1 MMARKFPEWD
11 VFKTK
16 ANGACRDRFEDL
28 CRMLFCNEL
37 GIGQGTLVTIKNQ
50 AGNETEL
57 VYCNNKKI
65 GFQCK
70 FFDHQLNLQKFKDS
84 ISKAKKYNPDQE
96 VIYLYS
102 NADIT
107 LIQKKNL
114 NTCVENFGMKC
125 VIRFNKQILDKVA
138 DSEDILIYENFF
150 HIDSPTEKVIETG
163 KDRTSSYL
171 KDIQTE
177 IPFGKGIVLKREKEL
192 RALDEILSKNDIAIV
207 IGHGGCGKSSLVKM
221 YFEQFKEDDIAVRIY
236 RGERFNKDSIND
248 MLVEDHKLFFE
259 AYDSFEKKF
268 FVIDSAEQIVLRK
281 KSADELSLL
290 FRMLDEHHWRII
302 LTCRIEESGLLL
314 SFVQDKTEHMV
325 CSVEVNRLTEK
336 YLQELSNLYRFNLP
350 TDRLLRDYIQIPM
363 ELKEYLSQKED
374 GSQMTYTD
382 FKQREWSEKICG
394 IGTMAINKAKEK
406 FILDLAKA
414 LYVDKV
420 KPSSVLPMSQ
430 EDIID
435 SLIEE
440 HILTRDE
447 DQEIRFC
454 HDLYGE
460 WAVTELLE
468 RSYKETPSLIKLYSE
483 YGNTVTGCRCF
494 RQWVSDKI
502 GKNPEID
509 LAVCETLESTISEN
523 LQNELITAVLQSD
536 EVEVFMKDNS
546 QLLLRDN
553 SKILN
558 EMLFWLPIS
567 CVYISKDELFGKT
580 SPSIEPNGK
589 GWDTVISFVFNLGVE
604 YWLSH
609 YNDIQPVI
617 LLWSK
622 AHGEGE
628 TAKKCGDIAL
638 ELLNQTISG
647 EFQLLFYKLI
657 PVIYRTAIVIKEK
670 LDGFIRAILAKDHI
684 KGDTLYRHILEF
696 AVKESDIGN
705 YRLARSNPQLMMD
718 IWDYCWHGGH
728 IDVERYSFGDY
739 YSYGL
744 DRSFSIST
752 TDDRFQTSIVYLLMA
767 GNQFVLEYFPKFLDQ
782 AVSCYM
788 QKIPQ
793 THQLEEIEIELKG
806 ERMIQRGNEELW
818 CAYRNGIM
826 SNVPDLIV
834 SLLIDLHWYL
844 DFVISNGTADC
855 NFMRKLIL
863 SSKNVMIT
871 AVVTAVVLKHLD
883 VCSELAD
890 ELSKTV
896 RLKELDKHRWA
907 TEFDSR
913 DVGFSAELSVRVS
926 FYDRNIQLKKNAYK
940 IQEISLDN
948 YNSGDIRPPMSA
960 YDAIMKGETMS
971 TTRWIC
977 RFFEGKGGS
986 YEEVAEMLKE
996 AREELEKYPV
1006 ESLSAQLSI
1015 SYVDGIAPAYILLC
1029 NELDDNARWCKE
1041 FILHMLRES
1050 DSLYNPA
1057 AMYDGVGYCIRA
1069 VPKLLDLFGENRQE
1083 IFDSVLMASV
1093 NIRDRIN
1100 ARPLDEIIVEMIR
1113 EGALWEKY
1121 RSEMENFVEKF
1132 RLLCEERNGRLRPID
1147 VSLALRMLPMKDLG
1161 FSLMRL
1167 KMKLMKEL
1175 FRYGEDEVHGN
1186 YLTARQLSE
1195 PVAETLLCE
1204 QSFWTRYY
1212 TKRLL
1217 KKSIRRNRVS
1227 EAHLTG
1233 LIHEAEITGET
1244 DRFFALWIKL
1254 ARNVYGLKKDDYHIT
1269 RLKEIL
1275 AFQDYG
1281 DVVERMKGNPKF
1293 CEESLQ
1299 YMNILVSRY
1308 GNDVNVLKGLMLFAD
1323 YSEEKELENWVGLIH
1338 QTIHKMKPRMI
1349 SYAGISWLEDIMRKC
1364 QNVFG
1369 YGVSASYPP
1378 ALRTQIIEILDKMI
1392 CCRSSK
1398 AYLMREFC
1406 G

>member
-1 MMARKFPEWD
+1 MASKFPDWYE
-11 VFKTK
+11 FKAK
-16 ANGACRDRFEDL
+16 ANGACRERFEDL

-37 GIGQGTLVTIKNQ
+37 GIDQGSLVTIKNQ

-70 FFDHQLNLQKFKDS
+70 FFDHQLNLQEFKDS

-102 NADIT
+102 NVDIT
-107 LIQKKNL
+107 LKQKEKL
-114 NTCVENFGMKC
+114 NTYVGKFGMKC
-125 VIRFNKQILDKVA
+125 VIRFNKQILDKVV
-138 DSEDILIYENFF
+138 DSENIRIYENFF

-163 KDRTSSYL
+163 KERTSSYM
-171 KDIQTE
+171 KDIQTK
-177 IPFGKGIVLKREKEL
+177 IPFGKGVVLKRGKEL
-192 RALDEILSKNDIAIV
+192 SALDEILSKNDVAIV
-207 IGHGGCGKSSLVKM
+207 VGHGGCGKSSLVKM
-221 YFEQFKEDDIAVRIY
+221 YFEQLKENDIAVRIY
-236 RGERFNKDSIND
+236 RGERFNKDSINE

-259 AYDSFEKKF
+259 AYDSFEKKY
-268 FVIDSAEQIVLRK
+268 FVIDSAEQIVLRRK
-281 KSADELSLL
+281 NADELSLL
-290 FRMLDEHHWRII
+290 FRMLKEHHWRII
-302 LTCRIEESGLLL
+302 LTCRKEASGQLL
-314 SFVQDKTEHMV
+314 SFVQDKTEQMV

-336 YLQELSNLYRFNLP
+336 YLQELSNLYRFKLP
-350 TDRLLRDYIQIPM
+350 TDRLLREYIQIPM
-363 ELKEYLSQKED
+363 ELKEYLCQKED

-394 IGTMAINKAKEK
+394 TGTMATQKAREN
-406 FILDLAKA
+406 FIMNLAKA

-420 KPSSVLPMSQ
+420 KPSLVLPMGQ

-435 SLIEE
+435 SLKED

-447 DQEIRFC
+447 DQEIRFS

-460 WAVTELLE
+460 WSVTELLE
-468 RSYKETPSLIKLYSE
+468 RSYKETKSLIKLYSE
-483 YGNTVTGCRCF
+483 YGDTVTGCRCF

-502 GKNPEID
+502 GKDPEID
-509 LAVCETLESTISEN
+509 LAVCEIFESTMSEN

-536 EVEVFMKDNS
+536 EVDGFMKDNS

-567 CVYISKDELFGKT
+567 CVYISKDELLGKT

-589 GWDTVISFVFNLGVE
+589 GWEAVIDVVYNLGIE

-622 AHGEGE
+622 AYGEGE

-638 ELLNQTISG
+638 ELLNQTIRG
-647 EFQLLFYKLI
+647 EFQLLYFKLI

-670 LDGFIRAILAKDHI
+670 LDGFLRAILAKDHI
-684 KGDTLYRHILEF
+684 KGDSLYRHILEF

-767 GNQFVLEYFPKFLDQ
+767 GNPFVLEYLPKFLDQ

-788 QKIPQ
+788 EKIPE
-793 THQLEEIEIELKG
+793 THQLDEIEIRLEG
-806 ERMIQRGNEELW
+806 ERIIQRGNEELW

-834 SLLIDLHWYL
+834 SLLIDLQWYL
-844 DFVISNGTADC
+844 DFVIGNGTADC
-855 NFMRKLIL
+855 NYMRKLIL

-871 AVVTAVVLKHLD
+871 AVVTAVALKHLD
-883 VCSELAD
+883 VCRELAD
-890 ELSKTV
+890 ELSKMV

-913 DVGFSAELSVRVS
+913 NVGFSADLSVRMS
-926 FYDRNIQLKKNAYK
+926 FYDRIIQLKKNAYK

-948 YNSGDIRPPMSA
+948 YNSGDIRPPVSA
-960 YDAIMKGETMS
+960 YDAIMNGETMS

-986 YEEVAEMLKE
+986 YEEVAEMLKD

-1015 SYVDGIAPAYILLC
+1015 SYVDGIAPAYIQLC
-1029 NELDDNARWCKE
+1029 NEVDDDARWCKE

-1121 RSEMENFVEKF
+1121 RKEMEKFVEQFK
-1132 RLLCEERNGRLRPID
+1132 LLCVERNGKLRPME
-1147 VSLALRMLPMKDLG
+1147 VSLAIRMLPMKDLG
-1161 FSLMRL
+1161 FRLTRL
-1167 KMKLMKEL
+1167 KMKQMKEL
-1175 FRYGEDEVHGN
+1175 FKYGEDEVRGN

-1217 KKSIRRNRVS
+1217 KKSIRRNRAS

-1254 ARNVYGLKKDDYHIT
+1254 AKKVFGIKKGDYHIT

-1275 AFQDYG
+1275 TFQDHG
-1281 DVVERMKGNPKF
+1281 DIVERMKGNPMF
-1293 CEESLQ
+1293 CNQSLQ
-1299 YMNILVSRY
+1299 YMKVLVSHF

-1323 YSEEKELENWVGLIH
+1323 YSAEKELENWVALIH

-1369 YGVSASYPP
+1369 YGVSTSYPP

-1392 CCRSSK
+1392 FCRSSK

>member
-1 MMARKFPEWD
+1 MMTRKFPDWD
-11 VFKTK
+11 VFKAK

-37 GIGQGTLVTIKNQ
+37 GIDQGSLVTIKNQ
-50 AGNETEL
+50 PGNETEL
-57 VYCNNKKI
+57 ACCNGKKI

-70 FFDHQLNLQKFKDS
+70 FFDHKLNLREFKDS
-84 ISKAKKYNPDQE
+84 ISKAKKYNPDQDI
-96 VIYLYS
+96 IYLYS
-102 NADIT
+102 NEGISST
-107 LIQKKNL
+107 QEKKL
-114 NTCVENFGMKC
+114 NTYVEKKGMKC
-125 VIRFNKQILDKVA
+125 VIRFNNQILDIVA
-138 DSEDILIYENFF
+138 DNKNIRIYEIFF

-171 KDIQTE
+171 KDIQTK
-177 IPFGKGIVLKREKEL
+177 IPFGNGIVIERKKEL
-192 RALDEILSKNDIAIV
+192 SALDEILSKNNVAFV
-207 IGHGGCGKSSLVKM
+207 LGHGGCGKSSLVKM
-221 YFEQFKEDDIAVRIY
+221 YFEQFEEDDIPVRIY
-236 RGERFNKDSIND
+236 RGERFNKDSINE
-248 MLVEDHKLFFE
+248 MLVEDHKHFFE
-259 AYDSFEKKF
+259 AYDSFEKKY

-281 KSADELSLL
+281 KNADELSLL
-290 FRMLDEHHWRII
+290 FRMLKDHHWRII
-302 LTCRIEESGLLL
+302 FTCREEASGQLL
-314 SFVQDKTEHMV
+314 SFVQDKTEQMV

-394 IGTMAINKAKEK
+394 TGTMATKKAREK
-406 FILDLAKA
+406 LILDLAKA

-420 KPSSVLPMSQ
+420 KPSSVLSMTQ

-435 SLIEE
+435 SLIEN

-447 DQEIRFC
+447 DQEIRFS
-454 HDLYGE
+454 HDLYAE
-460 WAVTELLE
+460 WAVTELLDT
-468 RSYKETPSLIKLYSE
+468 SYKETASLIKLYSE
-483 YGNTVTGCRCF
+483 YGDTVTGCRCF

-567 CVYISKDELFGKT
+567 CVYISKDELLGKT

-589 GWDTVISFVFNLGVE
+589 GWEAVICFVFNLGVD
-604 YWLSH
+604 YWLSN

-617 LLWSK
+617 LYWSK

-638 ELLNQTISG
+638 ELLSQTISG
-647 EFQLLFYKLI
+647 EFQLIFYKLI

-670 LDGFIRAILAKDHI
+670 LEGFVRAILAKGHI
-684 KGDTLYRHILEF
+684 KGDSLYRHILEY

-744 DRSFSIST
+744 DRSFSIYT

-767 GNQFVLEYFPKFLDQ
+767 EKQFVLYYLPKFLDQ

-788 QKIPQ
+788 EKIPE

-806 ERMIQRGNEELW
+806 ERIIQRGNEELW

-834 SLLIDLHWYL
+834 SLLIDLQWYL
-844 DFVISNGTADC
+844 DFVIGNGTADC
-855 NFMRKLIL
+855 SFLRTLIL
-863 SSKNVMIT
+863 KSKNVMVT
-871 AVVTAVVLKHLD
+871 AVVTAVALKHLD
-883 VCSELAD
+883 VCRELVD
-890 ELSKTV
+890 ELSKTA
-896 RLKELDKHRWA
+896 RLKELDKHRWE

-913 DVGFSAELSVRVS
+913 DVGCSADLSVRMS

-948 YNSGDIRPPMSA
+948 YNSGDIRPPVSA
-960 YDAIMKGETMS
+960 YDAIMNGETMS

-986 YEEVAEMLKE
+986 YEEVAEMIKE

-1006 ESLSAQLSI
+1006 ENLLARLSI
-1015 SYVDGIAPAYILLC
+1015 SYVDGIGPAYILLC
-1029 NELDDNARWCKE
+1029 NEVDDDARWCKE

-1057 AMYDGVGYCIRA
+1057 AMYDGLGYCIRA
-1069 VPKLLDLFGENRQE
+1069 VPKLLELFGGNCQE

-1100 ARPLDEIIVEMIR
+1100 ARPLDEMIVEMIR
-1113 EGALWEKY
+1113 EGKLWEKY
-1121 RSEMENFVEKF
+1121 RKEMENFVEKF
-1132 RLLCEERNGRLRPID
+1132 RMLCEERNGRLRPID
-1147 VSLALRMLPMKDLG
+1147 VSLALRMLPMKYMG
-1161 FSLMRL
+1161 YRLMRL
-1167 KMKLMKEL
+1167 KMKLMKEI
-1175 FRYGEDEVHGN
+1175 FRYGEDEVRGN

-1195 PVAETLLCE
+1195 PVAETLLCG
-1204 QSFWTRYY
+1204 QSFWIRYY

-1217 KKSIRRNRVS
+1217 KKSIRRNRAS

-1233 LIHEAEITGET
+1233 LIHEAEITGEI
-1244 DRFFALWIKL
+1244 DRFFAIWTKL

-1275 AFQDYG
+1275 AFQDHG

-1293 CEESLQ
+1293 YAKSLQ
-1299 YMNILVSRY
+1299 YMKVLVSRY
-1308 GNDVNVLKGLMLFAD
+1308 DNDVNILKGLMLFAD
-1323 YSEEKELENWVGLIH
+1323 YSEEKELEDWVGLIH

>member
-1 MMARKFPEWD
+1 MTRKYPDWVD
-11 VFKTK
+11 FKAK
-16 ANGACRDRFEDL
+16 AKGNSRDRFEDL

-37 GIGQGTLVTIKNQ
+37 GIDQGTLVTLKNQ
-50 AGNETEL
+50 PGNETEL
-57 VYCNNKKI
+57 VYCNDKKI

-70 FFDHQLNLQKFKDS
+70 FFDHQLNLQEFKDS
-84 ISKAKKYNPDQE
+84 ISKAQKYNPDQE

-102 NADIT
+102 NENIT
-107 LIQKKNL
+107 LTQKKNL
-114 NTCVENFGMKC
+114 NTCVEKLGMKC
-125 VIRFNKQILDKVA
+125 VIRFNNQILDIVA
-138 DSEDILIYENFF
+138 DNKNIRIYEIFF

-171 KDIQTE
+171 KDIQTK
-177 IPFGKGIVLKREKEL
+177 IPFGKGIVIERKKEL
-192 RALDEILSKNDIAIV
+192 SVLDEILSKNDVAIV
-207 IGHGGCGKSSLVKM
+207 IGQGGCGKSSLVKM
-221 YFEQFKEDDIAVRIY
+221 YLKQQDNDIAVRIY
-236 RGERFNKDSIND
+236 RGERFNKDSISD

-259 AYDSFEKKF
+259 AYDSYEKKY

-281 KSADELSLL
+281 KNADELSLL
-290 FRMLDEHHWRII
+290 FRMLKEHHWRII
-302 LTCRIEESGLLL
+302 LTCRKEASGQLL
-314 SFVQDKTEHMV
+314 SFVQDKTEQMV
-325 CSVEVNRLTEK
+325 CSVEINSITEEH
-336 YLQELSNLYRFNLP
+336 LQELSNLYRFKLP
-350 TDRLLRDYIQIPM
+350 TDRHLRDYIQIPM

-374 GSQMTYTD
+374 DSQMNFAG

-394 IGTMAINKAKEK
+394 TGPIATKKAREN

-420 KPSSVLPMSQ
+420 KPSLVLPMSH
-430 EDIID
+430 EVIID
-435 SLIEE
+435 SLIED
-440 HILTRDE
+440 HILTKDE

-468 RSYKETPSLIKLYSE
+468 RSYKETTSLVKLYSE
-483 YGNTVTGCRCF
+483 YGDTVTGCRCF

-502 GKNPEID
+502 GKDPEID
-509 LAVCETLESTISEN
+509 LAVCETLESEVNEN

-536 EVEVFMKDNS
+536 EVDGFMKDNG

-553 SKILN
+553 SRILN

-567 CVYISKDELFGKT
+567 CVYISKDKLLGNT

-589 GWDTVISFVFNLGVE
+589 GWEAVIDFVYNLGVE

-622 AHGEGE
+622 AYGEGE
-628 TAKKCGDIAL
+628 TVKKCGDIAL

-647 EFQLLFYKLI
+647 EFQLIFYKLI

-684 KGDTLYRHILEF
+684 KGDSLYRHILEF

-705 YRLARSNPQLMMD
+705 YRLARSNPLLMMD

-752 TDDRFQTSIVYLLMA
+752 TGDRFQTSIVYLLMA
-767 GNQFVLEYFPKFLDQ
+767 GNQFVLEYLPKFLDQ
-782 AVSCYM
+782 AVSRYM
-788 QKIPQ
+788 EKTPQ
-793 THQLEEIEIELKG
+793 THQLEEIEIGLSD
-806 ERMIQRGNEELW
+806 ERIIQRGNEELW

-871 AVVTAVVLKHLD
+871 AVVTAVALKHLD
-883 VCSELAD
+883 VCRELVD

-896 RLKELDKHRWA
+896 RLKELDKHRWE

-913 DVGFSAELSVRVS
+913 DVGFSADLSVRMN
-926 FYDRNIQLKKNAYK
+926 FYNRNIQLKKNAYK

-948 YNSGDIRPPMSA
+948 YNSGDIRPPVSA
-960 YDAIMKGETMS
+960 YDAIMNGETMS

-986 YEEVAEMLKE
+986 YKEVAEMLKE
-996 AREELEKYPV
+996 AREDLEKYPV
-1006 ESLSAQLSI
+1006 KGLSAQLNI
-1015 SYVDGIAPAYILLC
+1015 SYVDGIAPAYIQLC
-1029 NELDDNARWCKE
+1029 KKVDDDARWCKE

-1050 DSLYNPA
+1050 DSFYNPA

-1069 VPKLLDLFGENRQE
+1069 VPKLLELFGENRQE

-1100 ARPLDEIIVEMIR
+1100 ARPLDEMIVEMVR
-1113 EGALWEKY
+1113 EGELWEKY
-1121 RSEMENFVEKF
+1121 RKEMEIFVEKF
-1132 RLLCEERNGRLRPID
+1132 RMFCEKRNGKLRPVD

-1161 FSLMRL
+1161 FRLMRL

-1175 FRYGEDEVHGN
+1175 FRYGEDEVRGN

-1212 TKRLL
+1212 TEWLL
-1217 KKSIRRNRVS
+1217 KKSIRRNRAS

-1233 LIHEAEITGET
+1233 LIHEAEITGEI

-1254 ARNVYGLKKDDYHIT
+1254 ARIVYSLKKEDYHIT

-1275 AFQDYG
+1275 AFQDHR

-1293 CEESLQ
+1293 CEKSLQ
-1299 YMNILVSRY
+1299 YMKVLVSRY
-1308 GNDVNVLKGLMLFAD
+1308 GNDVNILKGLMLFAD

-1369 YGVSASYPP
+1369 YGVSTSYAP
-1378 ALRTQIIEILDKMI
+1378 ALRTLIIEILDKMI

>member
-1 MMARKFPEWD
+1 MASKFPDWYE
-11 VFKTK
+11 FKAK
-16 ANGACRDRFEDL
+16 ANGACRERFEDL

-37 GIGQGTLVTIKNQ
+37 GIDQGSLVAIKNQ

-70 FFDHQLNLQKFKDS
+70 FFDHQLNLQEFKDS

-102 NADIT
+102 NVDIT
-107 LIQKKNL
+107 LKQKEKL
-114 NTCVENFGMKC
+114 NTYIGKFGMKC

-138 DSEDILIYENFF
+138 DSENIRIYENFF

-163 KDRTSSYL
+163 KERTSSYL
-171 KDIQTE
+171 KDIQTK
-177 IPFGKGIVLKREKEL
+177 IPFGKGVVLKRGKEL
-192 RALDEILSKNDIAIV
+192 SALDEILSKNDVAIV
-207 IGHGGCGKSSLVKM
+207 VGHGGCGKSSLVKM
-221 YFEQFKEDDIAVRIY
+221 YFEQLKEDDIAVRIY
-236 RGERFNKDSIND
+236 RGERFNKDSINE

-259 AYDSFEKKF
+259 AYDSFEKKY

-281 KSADELSLL
+281 KNADELSLL
-290 FRMLDEHHWRII
+290 FRMLKEHHWRII
-302 LTCRIEESGLLL
+302 LTCRKEAAGQLL
-314 SFVQDKTEHMV
+314 SFVQDKTEQMV

-336 YLQELSNLYRFNLP
+336 YLQELSNLYRFKLP
-350 TDRLLRDYIQIPM
+350 TDRLLREYIQIPM

-394 IGTMAINKAKEK
+394 TGTMATQKAREN
-406 FILDLAKA
+406 FIMNLAKA
-414 LYVDKV
+414 LYVDEV
-420 KPSSVLPMSQ
+420 KPSLVLPMGQ

-435 SLIEE
+435 SLIED

-447 DQEIRFC
+447 DKEIRFC

-468 RSYKETPSLIKLYSE
+468 RSYKKVASLIKLYSE

-494 RQWVSDKI
+494 RQWVSDNI
-502 GKNPEID
+502 GKDSEMD
-509 LAVCETLESTISEN
+509 RAVCETLESTISEI

-536 EVEVFMKDNS
+536 EVDGFMKDNS

-567 CVYISKDELFGKT
+567 CVYISKDELLGKT

-589 GWDTVISFVFNLGVE
+589 GWEAVIDVVYNLGIE
-604 YWLSH
+604 YWQSH

-622 AHGEGE
+622 AYGEGE

-638 ELLNQTISG
+638 ELLNQTIRG
-647 EFQLLFYKLI
+647 EFQLLYYKLI

-670 LDGFIRAILAKDHI
+670 LDGFLRAILAKDHI
-684 KGDTLYRHILEF
+684 KGDSLYRHILEF

-767 GNQFVLEYFPKFLDQ
+767 GNPFVLEYLPKFLDQ

-788 QKIPQ
+788 EKIPE
-793 THQLEEIEIELKG
+793 THQLDEIEIRLEG
-806 ERMIQRGNEELW
+806 ERIIQRGNEELW

-834 SLLIDLHWYL
+834 SLLIDLQWYL
-844 DFVISNGTADC
+844 DFVIGNGTADC
-855 NFMRKLIL
+855 SFLRKLIL

-871 AVVTAVVLKHLD
+871 AVVTAVALKHLD
-883 VCSELAD
+883 VCRELVDELAM
-890 ELSKTV
+890 TV
-896 RLKELDKHRWA
+896 RLKELDKHRWE
-907 TEFDSR
+907 TEYDSR
-913 DVGFSAELSVRVS
+913 DVGFSADLSVRMS

-948 YNSGDIRPPMSA
+948 FNSGDIRPPVSA
-960 YDAIMKGETMS
+960 YDAIMNGETMS

-977 RFFEGKGGS
+977 RFFESKGGS

-996 AREELEKYPV
+996 AREELENHPV
-1006 ESLSAQLSI
+1006 ESFSAQLSF

-1029 NELDDNARWCKE
+1029 SEVDDNVRWCKE
-1041 FILHMLRES
+1041 FILHILRES

-1069 VPKLLDLFGENRQE
+1069 VPKLLELFGENRQE

-1100 ARPLDEIIVEMIR
+1100 ARPLDEMIVEMIR
-1113 EGALWEKY
+1113 DGNLWEKY
-1121 RSEMENFVEKF
+1121 RKEMEKFVEQFKQ
-1132 RLLCEERNGRLRPID
+1132 LCVERNGKLRPVE
-1147 VSLALRMLPMKDLG
+1147 VSLAIRMLPIRYFGYK
-1161 FSLMRL
+1161 LMRL
-1167 KMKLMKEL
+1167 KMKLMKE
-1175 FRYGEDEVHGN
+1175 FFKYGVDEVHGN

-1217 KKSIRRNRVS
+1217 KKSIRRNRAS

-1254 ARNVYGLKKDDYHIT
+1254 AKKVFGIKKGDYHIT

-1275 AFQDYG
+1275 TFQDHG
-1281 DVVERMKGNPKF
+1281 DIVERMKGNPMF
-1293 CEESLQ
+1293 CNQSLQ
-1299 YMNILVSRY
+1299 YMKVLVSHF
-1308 GNDVNVLKGLMLFAD
+1308 GNDVNILKGLMLFAD
-1323 YSEEKELENWVGLIH
+1323 YSEEKELENWVALIH

-1369 YGVSASYPP
+1369 YGVSTFYPP

-1392 CCRSSK
+1392 CCQSSK

>member
-1 MMARKFPEWD
+1 MMARKYPDWND
-11 VFKTK
+11 FKTK
-16 ANGACRDRFEDL
+16 VNGACRDSFEDL

-37 GIGQGTLVTIKNQ
+37 GIDQGTLVTIKNQ

-114 NTCVENFGMKC
+114 NACVEKSGMKC

-171 KDIQTE
+171 RDIQTE

-192 RALDEILSKNDIAIV
+192 RALDEILSKNDVAFV

-221 YFEQFKEDDIAVRIY
+221 YFEQFEDDIAVRIY

-394 IGTMAINKAKEK
+394 IGTMAINKAREK

-468 RSYKETPSLIKLYSE
+468 RSYKETASLIKLYSE

-1100 ARPLDEIIVEMIR
+1100 ARPLDEMIVEMIR
-1113 EGALWEKY
+1113 EGKLWEKY
-1121 RSEMENFVEKF
+1121 RKEMENFMEKF

-1244 DRFFALWIKL
+1244 DKFFSLWIKL
-1254 ARNVYGLKKDDYHIT
+1254 ARNVYCLKKDDYHIT

-1275 AFQDYG
+1275 AFQDHG

-1293 CEESLQ
+1293 CENSLQ
-1299 YMNILVSRY
+1299 YMNILVSHFGY
-1308 GNDVNVLKGLMLFAD
+1308 DVNVLKGLMVFAD

-1349 SYAGISWLEDIMRKC
+1349 SYAGISWLEEIMRKC

-1369 YGVSASYPP
+1369 YGFSTSFPP

>member
-1 MMARKFPEWD
+1 MMMRKYPDWND
-11 VFKTK
+11 FKTK

-37 GIGQGTLVTIKNQ
+37 GIDQGTLVTIKNQ

-57 VYCNNKKI
+57 VHCDNKKI

-114 NTCVENFGMKC
+114 NACVEKFGMKC
-125 VIRFNKQILDKVA
+125 IIRFNKQILDKVA
-138 DSEDILIYENFF
+138 DNEDIRIYEYFF
-150 HIDSPTEKVIETG
+150 HIDSPIEKVIETG

-171 KDIQTE
+171 KDIQAK
-177 IPFGKGIVLKREKEL
+177 IPFGKGVVLKREKEL
-192 RALDEILSKNDIAIV
+192 SALDEILSKNDVAFV

-221 YFEQFKEDDIAVRIY
+221 YLEQFKADDIAVRIY
-236 RGERFNKDSIND
+236 RGERFNKDSINE
-248 MLVEDHKLFFE
+248 MLVEDYKLLFE

-281 KSADELSLL
+281 KNADELSLL
-290 FRMLDEHHWRII
+290 FRMLEEHHWRII
-302 LTCRIEESGLLL
+302 LTCRKESSGHLL
-314 SFVQDKTEHMV
+314 SFVQGKTECMV
-325 CSVEVNRLTEK
+325 CCVEVNRLTEK
-336 YLQELSNLYRFNLP
+336 YLQNLSNLYRFKLP
-350 TDRLLRDYIQIPM
+350 ADRLLRDYIQIPM
-363 ELKEYLSQKED
+363 ELKEYLCQKED

-382 FKQREWSEKICG
+382 FKQKEWSEKICG
-394 IGTMAINKAKEK
+394 TGAIAAKKAREK
-406 FILDLAKA
+406 LILDLAKA

-420 KPSSVLPMSQ
+420 KPSSLLSMSQ

-435 SLIEE
+435 SLIEDQ
-440 HILTRDE
+440 ILTRDV

-468 RSYKETPSLIKLYSE
+468 RSYKKTASLIKLYSE
-483 YGNTVTGCRCF
+483 YGDTVTGCRCF
-494 RQWVSDKI
+494 RQWVSGKI
-502 GKNPEID
+502 GKKTEID

-536 EVEVFMKDNS
+536 EAEVFMKDNS
-546 QLLLRDN
+546 LLLLRDN

-558 EMLFWLPIS
+558 EMLFWLPVS

-589 GWDTVISFVFNLGVE
+589 GWEAVISFVFNLGVE
-604 YWLSH
+604 YWLRH

-622 AHGEGE
+622 AHGEGKTTKE
-628 TAKKCGDIAL
+628 CGDIAL

-647 EFQLLFYKLI
+647 EFQLIFYKLI
-657 PVIYRTAIVIKEK
+657 PVIYRAAIVIKEK
-670 LDGFIRAILAKDHI
+670 LDGFIRAILAKAHI
-684 KGDTLYRHILEF
+684 KGDSLYRHILEY

-705 YRLARSNPQLMMD
+705 YRLACSNPQLMMD

-752 TDDRFQTSIVYLLMA
+752 ADDRFQTSIVYLLMA
-767 GNQFVLEYFPKFLDQ
+767 GNQFVLEYLPKFLDQ

-788 QKIPQ
+788 GKIPQ

-806 ERMIQRGNEELW
+806 ESIIQWGNEELW

-844 DFVISNGTADC
+844 DFVISNGSADC
-855 NFMRKLIL
+855 VFLRTLIL
-863 SSKNVMIT
+863 KSKNVMVT
-871 AVVTAVVLKHLD
+871 AVVTAVALKHLD
-883 VCSELAD
+883 VCRELVDELA
-890 ELSKTV
+890 KTV
-896 RLKELDKHRWA
+896 RIKELDKYRWEA
-907 TEFDSR
+907 EFDSR
-913 DVGFSAELSVRVS
+913 DVSFSAGFSVRMS
-926 FYDRNIQLKKNAYK
+926 LYDRNIQLKKNAYK

-948 YNSGDIRPPMSA
+948 YNSGDIRPPVTA
-960 YDAIMKGETMS
+960 YDAIMNGGTMS

-986 YEEVAEMLKE
+986 YEEVTEMLKE
-996 AREELEKYPV
+996 AKEELEKYPV
-1006 ESLSAQLSI
+1006 KGLAAQLSI

-1029 NELDDNARWCKE
+1029 NEVDDNARWCKE
-1041 FILHMLRES
+1041 FILRMLRES
-1050 DSLYNPA
+1050 DSLYNLA
-1057 AMYDGVGYCIRA
+1057 AMYDGVGYCMRA
-1069 VPKLLDLFGENRQE
+1069 VPKLLELFVENRQE
-1083 IFDSVLMASV
+1083 ILDSVLMASV

-1113 EGALWEKY
+1113 EGGLWEKY
-1121 RSEMENFVEKF
+1121 RKEMEFFVEKF
-1132 RLLCEERNGRLRPID
+1132 RRLCVERNGRLRPID

-1161 FSLMRL
+1161 FSLMKL
-1167 KMKLMKEL
+1167 KMNLMKEI
-1175 FRYGEDEVHGN
+1175 FKYGVDEVHGN

-1195 PVAETLLCE
+1195 PVAETLLCA

-1217 KKSIRRNRVS
+1217 KNSIRRNRAS
-1227 EAHLTG
+1227 EVHLTG
-1233 LIHEAEITGET
+1233 LINEAEITGNT
-1244 DRFFALWIKL
+1244 DMFFALWIKL
-1254 ARNVYGLKKDDYHIT
+1254 ARNVYGLKKGDYHIT
-1269 RLKEIL
+1269 RLKEIM
-1275 AFQDYG
+1275 AFQDHE
-1281 DVVERMKGNPKF
+1281 DVVDRMKGNSMF
-1293 CEESLQ
+1293 CEKSLQ
-1299 YMNILVSRY
+1299 YMKVLVSRY

-1349 SYAGISWLEDIMRKC
+1349 SYAGISWLEDMRKC
-1364 QNVFG
+1364 QIVFG
-1369 YGVSASYPP
+1369 YGASASYPP
-1378 ALRTQIIEILDKMI
+1378 GLRVQIIEILDKMI
-1392 CCRSSK
+1392 FCRSSK